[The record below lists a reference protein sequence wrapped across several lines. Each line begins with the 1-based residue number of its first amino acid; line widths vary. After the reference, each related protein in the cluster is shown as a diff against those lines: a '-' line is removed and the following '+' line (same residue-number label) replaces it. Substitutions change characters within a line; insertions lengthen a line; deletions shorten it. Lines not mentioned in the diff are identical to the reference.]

1 MKQRKK
7 IAVET
12 GLNFDTDSVTAPAR
26 TVENSE
32 SGRTRGEA
40 YKRRSFATRTGPHNF
55 SDIIATYYTYARIS
69 VLLYYI

>member
-1 MKQRKK
+1 MKQRQK

-40 YKRRSFATRTGPHNF
+40 RIHKRRRFATPTGPHNI
-55 SDIIATYYTYARIS
+55 SDII
-69 VLLYYI
+69 